1 MRYLLILTL
10 FICSLQTSAARKYSV
25 VFRSG
30 TDGHDTY
37 RIPAIIRL
45 HDGTLLAFAEGRV
58 KSSDDFGNIDIV
70 LKRSKDNGQTWGPQ
84 ITVADYGNLQAG
96 NPAPVVDLTD
106 PDFPHGRI
114 FLFYNTG
121 NNHEDEVRK
130 GNGCREVWYKTSTDG
145 GITWT
150 EAVNISSQVH
160 RPYHPEVNKAYSFA
174 EDWRS
179 YANTPGHA
187 MQFESGRLRGRIVVA
202 ANHSLGEPQKDWED
216 YTSHAFFTDDHGKS
230 FSLSQVIPVPGSNE
244 ATAAEI
250 SGNRLIVNARNQK
263 GDIRSRLVAISSNG
277 GGTWDSIWFDKN
289 LPDPVCEGSILSF
302 RDKSGKFIL
311 EFCNAANSKK
321 RDDLTLRISFDE
333 GKSWK
338 ISIPVDGSG
347 DRKYEGDF
355 TAYSDIVVMS
365 ANKTGIVYE
374 RDNYKEIVFKTIRW
388 R

>member
-10 FICSLQTSAARKYSV
+10 FICSLQTSVARKYSV

-70 LKRSKDNGQTWGPQ
+70 LKRSKDNGQNLGAPQ

-202 ANHSLGEPQKDWED
+202 RKPFTGRTTKGLGRLYFSCIFSQ
-216 YTSHAFFTDDHGKS
+216 TTHGKS

-250 SGNRLIVNARNQK
+250 FRQQA
-263 GDIRSRLVAISSNG
+263 
-277 GGTWDSIWFDKN
+277 DS
-289 LPDPVCEGSILSF
+289 
-302 RDKSGKFIL
+302 
-311 EFCNAANSKK
+311 
-321 RDDLTLRISFDE
+321 
-333 GKSWK
+333 
-338 ISIPVDGSG
+338 
-347 DRKYEGDF
+347 
-355 TAYSDIVVMS
+355 
-365 ANKTGIVYE
+365 
-374 RDNYKEIVFKTIRW
+374 
-388 R
+388 

>member
-10 FICSLQTSAARKYSV
+10 FICSLQTNAARKYSV

-37 RIPAIIRL
+37 RIPAVIRL
-45 HDGTLLAFAEGRV
+45 PDGTLLAFAEGRV

-70 LKRSKDNGQTWGPQ
+70 LKRSTDNGQTWGPQ

-106 PDFPHGRI
+106 PEYPHGRI

-121 NNHEDEVRK
+121 NNHEDEVRN

-150 EAVNISSQVH
+150 EAVNISPQVH
-160 RPYHPEVNKAYSFA
+160 RPYHPEVNKAYSFV

-202 ANHSLGEPQKDWED
+202 ANHSQGEPRKDWED
-216 YTSHAFFTDDHGKS
+216 YASHAFFTDDHGKS

-250 SGNRLIVNARNQK
+250 SSNRLIINTRNQK
-263 GDIRSRLVAISSNG
+263 GDIRSRLVAISRNG
-277 GGTWDSIWFDKN
+277 GGTWDTIWFDKN

-302 RDKSGKFIL
+302 RDRSGKFIL
-311 EFCNAANSKK
+311 EFCNTANSER

-347 DRKYEGDF
+347 DNKYEGDF

-374 RDNYKEIVFKTIRW
+374 RDNYKEIVFKTIKW